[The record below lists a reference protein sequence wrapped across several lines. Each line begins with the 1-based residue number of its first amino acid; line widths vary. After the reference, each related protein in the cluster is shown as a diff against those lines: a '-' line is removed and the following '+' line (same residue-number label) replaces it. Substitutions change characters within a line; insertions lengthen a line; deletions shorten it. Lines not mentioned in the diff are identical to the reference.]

1 VTERTVLLALHY
13 QNEVLHPEGR
23 IRLGV
28 AEAAEGRGIVVAA
41 ANRLL
46 TGARRAGIP
55 IVHVR
60 IAFPPGH
67 QGVRTNAPIFRN
79 VVASGAM
86 EEGSWGAGWHDG
98 LEPATDEAVVTHGR
112 VNAFFE
118 STLEKVLGDLGATRL
133 IMAGV
138 ATNSVVEH
146 SARHAADM
154 GYEVVVAADACS
166 AARNEVHE
174 AALFNISLIGDVSS
188 VDALFPP
195 EAA

>member
-1 VTERTVLLALHY
+1 MTERTVLLALHY

-67 QGVRTNAPIFRN
+67 QGVRINAPIFRN

-188 VDALFPP
+188 VNALFPP

>member
-1 VTERTVLLALHY
+1 MTERTVLLALHY

-41 ANRLL
+41 ARRLL

-60 IAFPPGH
+60 IAFPLGH
-67 QGVRTNAPIFRN
+67 RGVRTNAPIFRN

-166 AARNEVHE
+166 AARSEVHE

-188 VDALFPP
+188 VDALFPL